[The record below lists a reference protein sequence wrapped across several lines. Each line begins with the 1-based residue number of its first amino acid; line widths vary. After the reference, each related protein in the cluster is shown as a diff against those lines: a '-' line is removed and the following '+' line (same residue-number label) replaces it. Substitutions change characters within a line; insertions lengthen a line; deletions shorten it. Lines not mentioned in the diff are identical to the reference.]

1 MQMTTQCDCVSSAHV
16 LPILTTHG
24 IQLCKPREASL
35 GTHAMPAAAHLDPQ
49 ATTERYIK
57 SAVSTTHHHQAE
69 APPPATM
76 EACMHV
82 HYRSRP
88 H

>member
-49 ATTERYIK
+49 ATTGEAHQERRVNNT
-57 SAVSTTHHHQAE
+57 SSPGRSTTSSTNGDMYAF
-69 APPPATM
+69 ALPL
-76 EACMHV
+76 
-82 HYRSRP
+82 
-88 H
+88 